1 MTDPTDLALVEKYFK
16 LARECE
22 DDEQAIEFFD
32 KYPEA
37 FEFETEC
44 LEEARISYSEDLHQ
58 KIIDDGGDEQAAQ
71 DAMEAFWEQL
81 KSNDRE
87 KLPNEYK
94 LQAFDSVIEGS
105 PVFGH
110 LRDRED

>member
-1 MTDPTDLALVEKYFK
+1 MADPTNLALVETYFK

-37 FEFETEC
+37 FDFETEC
-44 LEEARISYSEDLHQ
+44 LDEARISYSEDLQQ
-58 KIIDDGGDEQAAQ
+58 KILDDGGDQETAQAE
-71 DAMEAFWEQL
+71 MEDFWYQL
-81 KSNDRE
+81 KSGER
-87 KLPNEYK
+87 KALPDEYK